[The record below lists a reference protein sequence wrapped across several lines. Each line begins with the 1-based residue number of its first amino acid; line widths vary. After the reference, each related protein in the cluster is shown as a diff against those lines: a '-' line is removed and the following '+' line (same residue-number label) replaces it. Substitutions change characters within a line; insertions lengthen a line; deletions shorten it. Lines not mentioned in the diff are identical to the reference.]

1 MPNNSLIIDQIDS
14 DDTGFYICRA
24 TNEEY
29 DERSNIEVILESVN
43 KNNEAEII
51 PYDPMRHNPNGDSVR
66 VLMPDN
72 GFDNN
77 FEKSIFTEI
86 DFWPKDYRVGSTIH
100 LDCLVRSQRTGQII
114 PSADVIWYVNSDIP
128 LSVDE
133 TNHHHYMIMP
143 NNTLLIHR
151 LARGDS
157 GVYRCRATTGP
168 ISDSYSSIQLQVENI
183 HVPADCQNNPI
194 FQNCVQIVQN
204 NYCRN
209 PHYRRFCCRSCYIA
223 EHIMFESLC
232 KYAIISHI
240 NTI

>member
-1 MPNNSLIIDQIDS
+1 MLNFTLNFEYLI
-14 DDTGFYICRA
+14 FF
-24 TNEEY
+24 
-29 DERSNIEVILESVN
+29 LES
-43 KNNEAEII
+43 I
-51 PYDPMRHNPNGDSVR
+51 S
-66 VLMPDN
+66 
-72 GFDNN
+72 
-77 FEKSIFTEI
+77 TEI

-168 ISDSYSSIQLQVENI
+168 ISDSYSSIQLQVESN
-183 HVPADCQNNPI
+183 HLVWNTYRI
-194 FQNCVQIVQN
+194 FVILIIQI
-204 NYCRN
+204 
-209 PHYRRFCCRSCYIA
+209 I
-223 EHIMFESLC
+223 
-232 KYAIISHI
+232 
-240 NTI
+240 